1 MRLLHYR
8 LKHGESHHPA
18 FFRIKSQPT
27 ELAMV
32 AARAAAAA
40 VTAAV
45 IRAAAI
51 ARAAAAARAAVTAAL
66 TAGSAV

>member
-32 AARAAAAA
+32 AARAA

>member
-32 AARAAAAA
+32 AALAVTAAAIRAA
-40 VTAAV
+40 VTAA
-45 IRAAAI
+45 RAAAV
-51 ARAAAAARAAVTAAL
+51 ARAAVTAAL